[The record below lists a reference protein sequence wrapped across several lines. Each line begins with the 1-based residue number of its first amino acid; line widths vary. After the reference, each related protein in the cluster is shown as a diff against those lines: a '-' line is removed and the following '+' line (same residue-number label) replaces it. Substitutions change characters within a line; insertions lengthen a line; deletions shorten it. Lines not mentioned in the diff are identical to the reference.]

1 MRRRFVTCFV
11 VAAVVVAACSGDD
24 SSDGDAGPSDA
35 DTGTSVET
43 TGDYEATIAR
53 TEHNVP
59 HISAGDVGSLGFGYG
74 YAFAEDHLCSL
85 ADVIVQA
92 NSEAASHHGEEHLT
106 QDVVYAALDVAGAAR
121 ADFDGLEPELQD
133 VIRGYAAGYNA
144 YLSETGPA
152 DVPGYCAGQDWVR
165 PIDEYDLAAYY
176 KILSLRASVD
186 PLIDFIA
193 SAAPP
198 EEAVTGDEPAADEPA
213 EDEVAWASLVPDTS
227 ELGSNGWAIGPERTV
242 DGTTMVAGNPH
253 FPWEGA
259 LRFYEVHLT
268 VPGVIDVYGASLLGS
283 PAVNIGFTEDVA
295 WTHTVSAGN
304 RFTAYTLD
312 LVDGNPTRY
321 VYGDEERDLV
331 PVQVTIDVLGEDGN
345 VEPVDQTVWFS
356 HYGPVIDFPGVGW
369 TDDTVLTFRDANAD
383 NDEIIRQFYAMN
395 TATSMDDF
403 IGAHRDIGGIPW
415 VNTIAA
421 SADGRIW
428 YADTS
433 AAPNL
438 APEAVAAWGQRV
450 EDDLITAVAL
460 DNGVVLLDG
469 SDPLFEWVDAEGAR
483 DPGLVPFDDMPA
495 LERDDYVFNAND
507 PYWLAHPDELQV
519 LDSPV
524 FGRAERP
531 TSPRTRMNAVQ
542 LGEVGGDS
550 GDDGLYTLD
559 ELAESVF
566 SNRVFTAEQL
576 VDPVL
581 VRCTDAGLGEACG
594 VLAGWDRRVDL
605 DSRGAVLWREFID
618 QFDGAALVDAGP
630 LWAEPFDAVD
640 PVGTPSGLAPPRP
653 DGTDPVVDA
662 LRAAIAGMDA
672 AGLALDVP
680 LGEVQIA
687 DRNGTIVP
695 IHGGRGSEGVT
706 NVVGSGSNAT
716 TTEPERDRGEP
727 VEGTSLTS
735 RGYPIANG
743 TSFVYVLEY
752 TSDGPRARSLLTYG
766 QTGEPGSPFFTDQTQ
781 RFSAKDWKTVPYP
794 ADDVEA
800 ATVDTYEVTGRRS

>member
-1 MRRRFVTCFV
+1 MPRRFLTCFV
-11 VAAVVVAACSGDD
+11 VAAMVVTACSGDD
-24 SSDGDAGPSDA
+24 SSDGDAGPPDA
-35 DTGTSVET
+35 DPGRSEEA

-59 HISAGDVGSLGFGYG
+59 HITAGDLGSLGFGYG

-92 NSEAASHHGEEHLT
+92 NSEAASHHGEEFVA
-106 QDVVYAALDVAGAAR
+106 QDVVYAALDVAGTAR
-121 ADFDGLEPELQD
+121 VEFDDLEPELQD

-144 YLSETGPA
+144 YLEETGPA
-152 DVPGYCAGQDWVR
+152 GVPGYCAGEDWVR

-176 KILSLRASVD
+176 KVLSLRASVD
-186 PLIDFIA
+186 PLIGFIA

-198 EEAVTGDEPAADEPA
+198 EEAVAGDEPA

-227 ELGSNGWAIGPERTV
+227 ELGSNGWAIGSERTA
-242 DGTTMVAGNPH
+242 DGTTMLAGNPH

-268 VPGVIDVYGASLLGS
+268 VPDVIDVYGGSLLGS
-283 PAVNIGFTEDVA
+283 PAVNIGFTQDVA

-312 LVDGNPTRY
+312 LVDGDPTRY

-331 PVQVTIDVLGEDGN
+331 PVQVTIDVLGADGT

-369 TDDTVLTFRDANAD
+369 TEDTVLTFRDANAD
-383 NDEIIRQFYAMN
+383 NDEIIPQFYAMN

-438 APEAVAAWGQRV
+438 APDAVAAWEQRV

-469 SDPLFEWVDAEGAR
+469 SDPLFEWIDVEGAR
-483 DPGLVPFDDMPA
+483 DPGLVPFDDMPM

-531 TSPRTRMNAVQ
+531 ASPRTRMNAVQ
-542 LGEVGGDS
+542 LAEAGGDS

-566 SNRVFTAEQL
+566 SNRVFTAEKL
-576 VDPVL
+576 VDPVV

-594 VLAGWDRRVDL
+594 VLADWDRRVDV

-618 QFDGAALVDAGP
+618 QFDGTALVDAGP
-630 LWAEPFDAVD
+630 LWAEPFDAAD
-640 PVGTPSGLAPPRP
+640 PVGTPSGLAPPLP

-662 LRAAIAGMDA
+662 LRAAIAGMEA

-706 NVVGSGSNAT
+706 NVVGSGNNAT
-716 TTEPERDRGEP
+716 TTEPGIDRGDP
-727 VEGTSLTS
+727 VEGTSLTT

-752 TSDGPRARSLLTYG
+752 TADGPRARSLLTYG
-766 QTGEPGSPFFTDQTQ
+766 QTGDPDSPFFTDQTE
-781 RFSAKDWKTVPYP
+781 RFSAQDWKTVPFTT
-794 ADDVEA
+794 DDVEA
-800 ATVDTYEVTGRRS
+800 ATVDTYEVSAPRS